1 MNLGGAKDR
10 PELGQVWENAKA
22 KLEGKKR
29 VHEVYKHVAALG
41 VFKRAIF
48 GRIGHIFYDLH

>member
-1 MNLGGAKDR
+1 MNLSGAKDR
-10 PELGQVWENAKA
+10 PELGQVWENVKA

-29 VHEVYKHVAALG
+29 VHGVYKNISALG

-48 GRIGHIFYDLH
+48 G

>member
-29 VHEVYKHVAALG
+29 VHEVYKHIAALG

-48 GRIGHIFYDLH
+48 G